1 MSKLCL
7 VEVGKFLDILKSQHW
22 FKWPKIA
29 NGPLFLPQFIIQD
42 MHTTIW
48 PKGKFFI
55 IFIYLFE
62 FFITINS
69 FKLNKI
75 WKNTKLMKSNLFV
88 QKILSLDT
96 QDSCIIIC
104 GMFWHDLVSNCMK
117 KIGKTNAWTSN
128 IEQSNLGFFWSDFW
142 PKSLLHIQGTQP

>member
-22 FKWPKIA
+22 FKWPTIA

-96 QDSCIIIC
+96 QDSCIIIFGRFC
-104 GMFWHDLVSNCMK
+104 HDLISNSMWK
-117 KIGKTNAWTSN
+117 RLQNNGLKIKYCIIN
-128 IEQSNLGFFWSDFW
+128 
-142 PKSLLHIQGTQP
+142 SLILLIRFLT